1 MKDIE
6 DNMEPTKDP
15 TDPKNF
21 KPKELEV
28 QMTADQIAL
37 AALVSC
43 FDKTV
48 DGLLEQSG
56 HKPIMANVPT
66 NCVVSV
72 IKVFAIAETP
82 EDTYKILKQCR
93 AIDTC
98 DKNKLKHLKAAI
110 RVGMIIARQ
119 IFKVV

>member
-1 MKDIE
+1 MQ
-6 DNMEPTKDP
+6 PTKDP
-15 TDPKNF
+15 TDPSNF

-37 AALVSC
+37 ATLVSC
-43 FDKTV
+43 FDTTV
-48 DGLLEQSG
+48 DTMLEQSG
-56 HKPIMANVPT
+56 YPPLMSKVPSSSI
-66 NCVVSV
+66 VSI
-72 IKVFAIAETP
+72 IKVFAIAKCP
-82 EDTYKILKQCR
+82 EDTYRFLKQCR

-119 IFKVV
+119 IFKVE